1 MRGSRRGGGGER
13 DPKVKPRGEGCGAR
27 DARLRRLG
35 QRFPQVR
42 SGAASGS
49 PRRALLRRVP
59 SAGSPWRAPL
69 GQVSSA
75 RSPRRAHLSGRE
87 RRAATRPRAGGGGGG
102 GGSGGSPW
110 PGGRGHGRGCGG
122 PGGPRRGTSGRAGAL
137 VPSRLP
143 VDRGAAGTQRPD
155 LSPGRVPGRRAMPRA
170 PASASSPG
178 LPRPGPS
185 GRRRLLHRPRDQRH
199 PSPPPAPPGPGP
211 PRPGLPRAGRGPA
224 RAAGAGRMHGR
235 RKEAAARP
243 SRPQVPGGVETRS
256 PGPGGCVRPGRPAGR
271 VGGRKRRRP

>member
-13 DPKVKPRGEGCGAR
+13 DQKVKPRGEGCGAR

-49 PRRALLRRVP
+49 PRRTLLRRVP
-59 SAGSPWRAPL
+59 SAGSPQRAPL
-69 GQVSSA
+69 GQVSSSAGSPQWA
-75 RSPRRAHLSGRE
+75 RAASGDRAEGRRRRESLARGSRSWTRLWRPRRPEARRE
-87 RRAATRPRAGGGGGG
+87 RAR
-102 GGSGGSPW
+102 
-110 PGGRGHGRGCGG
+110 
-122 PGGPRRGTSGRAGAL
+122 GRAGAL

-143 VDRGAAGTQRPD
+143 ADRGAVGTQRPD

-178 LPRPGPS
+178 LPRPRPS
-185 GRRRLLHRPRDQRH
+185 GRRRLLLHRPRDQRH

-211 PRPGLPRAGRGPA
+211 PRPRFTSGRPGPSPGCGSRKNAWPAEGGGGAALPAPGPGRGGVEARSLPRARRL
-224 RAAGAGRMHGR
+224 RA
-235 RKEAAARP
+235 P
-243 SRPQVPGGVETRS
+243 
-256 PGPGGCVRPGRPAGR
+256 RPAGR